1 MNFLKFN
8 KYLQSDN
15 DGTFWPGYIEI
26 PDDEGLPSEYD
37 TDNGD
42 KGNRFTSNPRVFTGL
57 GLLLVVSLLFLNK
70 TSAFILLIPVSYT
83 HLRAHET

>member
-37 TDNGD
+37 TGNEE
-42 KGNRFTSNPRVFTGL
+42 KGNRFTSNPRVFTC
-57 GLLLVVSLLFLNK
+57 LLY
-70 TSAFILLIPVSYT
+70 TSPSPRDQRGSRMPSSA
-83 HLRAHET
+83 

>member
-26 PDDEGLPSEYD
+26 PDDEGLPRNLILTMKKKEI
-37 TDNGD
+37 
-42 KGNRFTSNPRVFTGL
+42 GL
-57 GLLLVVSLLFLNK
+57 HQIQECLLD
-70 TSAFILLIPVSYT
+70 
-83 HLRAHET
+83 

>member
-26 PDDEGLPSEYD
+26 PDDEAENITPI
-37 TDNGD
+37 
-42 KGNRFTSNPRVFTGL
+42 K
-57 GLLLVVSLLFLNK
+57 
-70 TSAFILLIPVSYT
+70 SAVDWIEKNS
-83 HLRAHET
+83 

>member
-26 PDDEGLPSEYD
+26 PDDEGLQNEFEFNNEIREIGSHQIQE
-37 TDNGD
+37 
-42 KGNRFTSNPRVFTGL
+42 F
-57 GLLLVVSLLFLNK
+57 LLV
-70 TSAFILLIPVSYT
+70 
-83 HLRAHET
+83 

>member
-26 PDDEGLPSEYD
+26 PDDEGLPGENLP
-37 TDNGD
+37 DNEN
-42 KGNRFTSNPRVFTGL
+42 KENRFTSNPRVITGL
-57 GLLLVVSLLFLNK
+57 GLLLVVSFLFLNK
-70 TSAFILLIPVSYT
+70 TSAFILLI
-83 HLRAHET
+83 LIA

>member
-26 PDDEGLPSEYD
+26 PDEEGLPSEYD
-37 TDNGD
+37 TDNEE
-42 KGNRFTSNPRVFTGL
+42 K
-57 GLLLVVSLLFLNK
+57 LLNALL
-70 TSAFILLIPVSYT
+70 SYEAPK
-83 HLRAHET
+83 HKW

>member
-26 PDDEGLPSEYD
+26 PDEEGLPSEYD
-37 TDNGD
+37 TCLLY
-42 KGNRFTSNPRVFTGL
+42 TSPSPRDMTG
-57 GLLLVVSLLFLNK
+57 SRMPS
-70 TSAFILLIPVSYT
+70 SA
-83 HLRAHET
+83 

>member
-26 PDDEGLPSEYD
+26 PDDEGLQSEYES
-37 TDNGD
+37 
-42 KGNRFTSNPRVFTGL
+42 GNKEKRTRFSSNPRVFTGL
-57 GLLLVVSLLFLNK
+57 GLLLVVSLLFLNNQ
-70 TSAFILLIPVSYT
+70 
-83 HLRAHET
+83 